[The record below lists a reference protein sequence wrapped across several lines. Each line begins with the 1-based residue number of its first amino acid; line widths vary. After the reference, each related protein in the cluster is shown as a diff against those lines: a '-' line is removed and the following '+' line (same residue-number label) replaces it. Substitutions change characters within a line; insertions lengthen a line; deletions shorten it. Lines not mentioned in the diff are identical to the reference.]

1 MSRAKSQVETRTERE
16 IGEEHDATGIV
27 PAGDGV
33 SRRSLT
39 LAQDASPE
47 EWPTSLQVGS
57 SRWRAAIVNSAC
69 TPDLN
74 IGAEW
79 SEPFTVTD
87 WLVMWREGVDESTG
101 EVKKYPW
108 LSLICANGDVIGTSS
123 AVVPHQLARMLKTYS
138 PAEWAAGIK
147 VKFRRRLNRSG
158 TKTYHEMRVVE

>member
-1 MSRAKSQVETRTERE
+1 MTRKTAER
-16 IGEEHDATGIV
+16 DANEVV
-27 PAGDGV
+27 PIDA
-33 SRRSLT
+33 SERSRSLT
-39 LAQDASPE
+39 LAQDAPPE

-57 SRWRAAIVNSAC
+57 PKWRAAIVNSAC

-79 SEPFTVTD
+79 SEQFTVTD

-101 EVKKYPW
+101 EVRKYPW

-123 AVVPHQLARMLKTYS
+123 AVVPRQLARMLETYS
-138 PAEWAAGIK
+138 ADEWSAGIK